1 MTAETDLIRLSVS
14 QSFLLDADRT
24 RDSYTNHTATALRKR
39 ALAASNGHAA
49 TGEFA
54 TYTKEGAA

>member
-1 MTAETDLIRLSVS
+1 MTAETDLTRVAVS

-39 ALAASNGHAA
+39 ALAASNGH
-49 TGEFA
+49 TPP
-54 TYTKEGAA
+54 KEK